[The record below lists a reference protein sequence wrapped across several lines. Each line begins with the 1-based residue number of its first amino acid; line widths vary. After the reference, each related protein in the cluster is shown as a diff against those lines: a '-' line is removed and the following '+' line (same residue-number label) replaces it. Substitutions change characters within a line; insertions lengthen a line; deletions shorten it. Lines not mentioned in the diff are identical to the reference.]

1 MDSTRVVTDAAICER
16 AGRVYASETRQRLHR
31 GIYQTAVIAARDRYV
46 VRSVT
51 APAAAGEW
59 NTILVLDTR
68 FHALHGILGFWPSCS
83 TICLRRAPQLPND
96 RC

>member
-68 FHALHGILGFWPSCS
+68 FHALHGILGF
-83 TICLRRAPQLPND
+83 
-96 RC
+96 